1 MIEQEKNQT
10 NPQDEEQKPETQAQE
25 DVQAPAPEVQTQEA
39 EAPAAAPDEASSP
52 EAEEQAVAIAVEKK
66 APAQTRP
73 EETEEYWQMLD
84 EGIEY
89 GKEEYN
95 QMLDMYNSTMSK
107 IEEGQVIEGKI
118 LRISDTHV
126 VLDIGFKSE
135 GTIQLEEFKN
145 KEELNVGDKVEVF
158 LESLE
163 DEDGIIVLSKKKADF
178 IRVWDRIRT
187 AHEND
192 ELVEGTLVR
201 RIKGGVVVDLLG
213 VDAFLPGSQIAL
225 RRIPNLDEL
234 MGQTF
239 KFKIIKI
246 NKRRRNIVISR
257 RVILESERE
266 EKKEKLLQELEVGQ
280 VREGVVKNI
289 TDFGAFIDLGGVDGL
304 LHITDMS
311 WGRISHPSELVAI
324 GDKMQVKILDL
335 DFENGRIS
343 LGHKQLTPYPWEK
356 AAEKYPVSSRVR
368 GKVVSITNYGAFVE
382 LEKGIEGLVHISE
395 MSWTRHIRHPSK
407 VVAIGDTVDAMV
419 LSINPEEEKISLGIK
434 QTESDP
440 WQTLNQKYP
449 VGTVIEGRVRN
460 LTSYGAFVEI
470 EDGIDGLVHISDMS
484 WTKRIHHPSEMVK
497 KGDKVK
503 VVVLNMD
510 VENKRISLGMKQLAD
525 NPWEQIGEKYPVG
538 TEVDCPIVRL
548 LEKGVVVDLGEDIE
562 GFVPISQLGLKGT
575 VSNPAE
581 VYKIGDQL
589 KLKIIEND
597 PQNHRI
603 VLAVRDMAEAKRYA
617 KEQLKTAGEAAEA
630 AEIEAAEAAAEAAA
644 AEPAA
649 EAQAPEAE
657 AETEAPADEAEKL
670 EKAQEPKRKRAS
682 KSAQAEDEKKDADT
696 SDEETAQAEVTPEE
710 EEKVEGAEL
719 PAKSEESES
728 AGEKT
733 EG

>member
-1 MIEQEKNQT
+1 MAELEMNPD
-10 NPQDEEQKPETQAQE
+10 NPQA
-25 DVQAPAPEVQTQEA
+25 DVRAEA
-39 EAPAAAPDEASSP
+39 EAAGAEMPVEA
-52 EAEEQAVAIAVEKK
+52 AVEAVVEDVEEVDVK
-66 APAQTRP
+66 AAFAASKPV
-73 EETEEYWQMLD
+73 EENEEYWQMLD

-89 GKEEYN
+89 SKDEYN
-95 QMLDMYNSTMSK
+95 RMMGMYESTMSS
-107 IEEGQVIEGKI
+107 IEEGQVIKGRV
-118 LRISDTHV
+118 LRITDTQA

-135 GTIQLEEFKN
+135 GTISLDEFKTLD
-145 KEELNVGDKVEVF
+145 EVHVGDEVEVF

-178 IRVWDRIRT
+178 IRVWDHIRT

-280 VREGVVKNI
+280 TREGVVKNI

-311 WGRISHPSELVAI
+311 WGRVAHPSEMVAL
-324 GDKMQVKILDL
+324 GDKINVKILDL

-343 LGHKQLTPYPWEK
+343 LGHKQLTPYPWEN
-356 AAEKYPVSSRVR
+356 AAAKYPVGNRVK

-407 VVAIGDTVDAMV
+407 VVAIGDIVEAVV

-470 EDGIDGLVHISDMS
+470 EEGIDGLVHISDMS
-484 WTKRIHHPSEMVK
+484 WTKRIHHPSEIVK

-510 VENKRISLGMKQLAD
+510 IDNKRISLGMKQLAD

-538 TEVDCPIVRL
+538 TEVDSPIVRL
-548 LEKGVVVDLGEDIE
+548 LEKGVVVDLGDDIE

-575 VSNPAE
+575 VSNPAD
-581 VYKIGDQL
+581 VYKIEDEL

-617 KEQLKTAGEAAEA
+617 KEQLKSQDEESETAVTDESQAAAVDDGAEQKSESKKKKKTAEENEAAVE
-630 AEIEAAEAAAEAAA
+630 E
-644 AEPAA
+644 
-649 EAQAPEAE
+649 QV
-657 AETEAPADEAEKL
+657 K
-670 EKAQEPKRKRAS
+670 
-682 KSAQAEDEKKDADT
+682 
-696 SDEETAQAEVTPEE
+696 DEETEPADAAE
-710 EEKVEGAEL
+710 
-719 PAKSEESES
+719 
-728 AGEKT
+728 
-733 EG
+733 